1 MINELKNE
9 IRRQENYQLTENGAI
24 GYKSTGSLLTD
35 LNFRVSSMRNNVSD
49 DDMRI
54 FIQAMNEDLEYAIK
68 WLFFTRDIR
77 GGMGERDT
85 FLKMYM
91 KYAELYPK
99 EAKATLKLVAEFGRW
114 KDVVDI
120 INMDPKDKLDGME
133 LIKDTFYTDI
143 QNYMEGK
150 SISLLAKW
158 MPSINASNK
167 ARRQAKRF
175 ANCFGLS
182 YGSYRK
188 LLSKLRAYLDV
199 TEVKTCDNRWG
210 EIDYN
215 KVSSNANKRYI
226 NAFKKHDGER
236 YMEHCLKALDTST
249 NPNVKMHASVLFPHE
264 IWDKYTKLPGLSY
277 NDCYYRG
284 KGYFDTVQPAPA
296 DISLEAMWKN
306 LAEIGDCGNTMVV
319 VDGSSSMTCRI
330 KNIKPID
337 IARSLGVYFA
347 ERCEGEFNNIL
358 MEFSSKPK
366 LIDINDCKT
375 LRDKIV
381 KISNYTDCSNTDIEA
396 VFMLILQTAVN
407 ANMDQSDLPDRI
419 LIVSDMEFDSATSNT
434 IYGKKSSF
442 TSKTIFGIKGL
453 FEELADRYEQYG
465 YKLPKLVFWNVN
477 SRTNT
482 IPVVENEFGVIL
494 VSGFSPNIMS
504 MVMCGETDPW
514 LALKKKLDENRYDC
528 ISNILKSLK

>member
-1 MINELKNE
+1 MVNELKNE
-9 IRRQENYQLTENGAI
+9 IKKQNNYQLTENGAV

-35 LNFRVSSMRNNVSD
+35 LNFRVSSMRNEVTA
-49 DDMRI
+49 DDMNI
-54 FIQAMNEDLEYAIK
+54 FVQAMKEDLEYTIK
-68 WLFFTRDIR
+68 WLFFMRDIR
-77 GGMGERDT
+77 YGMGERDT
-85 FLKMYM
+85 FQKFYM
-91 KYAELYPK
+91 KYTLYFPK
-99 EAKATLKLVAEFGRW
+99 EAKATFKLISEFGRW
-114 KDVVDI
+114 KDVIDI
-120 INMDPKDKLDGME
+120 INMDTYDILGGMDLVKDVLYNDMK
-133 LIKDTFYTDI
+133 
-143 QNYMEGK
+143 NCMEGK
-150 SISLLAKW
+150 SITLLAKW
-158 MPSINASNK
+158 MPSINASGK
-167 ARRQAKRF
+167 ARIQAKKF
-175 ANCFGLS
+175 IKHFGLS
-182 YGSYRK
+182 KESYRK
-188 LLSKLRAYLDV
+188 MLSKLRAYLDV
-199 TEVKTCDNRWG
+199 TEVKTCDNRWS

-215 KVSSNANKRYI
+215 KVSSNANKRYTD
-226 NAFKKHDGER
+226 AFKKHDNER

-284 KGYFDTVQPAPA
+284 KGYYDNNSIETAPA

-330 KNIKPID
+330 KNLKPID

-347 ERCEGEFNNIL
+347 ERCKGEFNNIL

-375 LRDKIV
+375 LRDKII

-407 ANMDQSDLPDRI
+407 ANMNQSDLPDRI
-419 LIVSDMEFDSATSNT
+419 LIVSDMEFDRASNNT
-434 IYGKKSSF
+434 RCNIYGM
-442 TSKTIFGIKGL
+442 KGL
-453 FEELADRYEQYG
+453 FEELSDRFMKYG
-465 YKLPKLVFWNVN
+465 YKLPKLVFWNVC

-514 LALKKKLDENRYDC
+514 LALKKKLDDKRYNC
-528 ISNILKSLK
+528 ISDILKSLK